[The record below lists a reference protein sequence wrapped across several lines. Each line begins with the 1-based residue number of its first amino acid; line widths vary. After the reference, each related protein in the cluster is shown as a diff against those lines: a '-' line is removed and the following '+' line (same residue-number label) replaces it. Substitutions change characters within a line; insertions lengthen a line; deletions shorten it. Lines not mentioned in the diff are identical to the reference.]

1 MLNQDHVERLT
12 SGEWVSSPNGTHGQ
26 PRPTCDNHDDGETP
40 AIILC
45 MECGNL
51 CADCDRFLHLH
62 RKKRLHQRQVYTTS
76 SLLLIRF
83 LNALLV
89 NHLGRDKFIKL

>member
-1 MLNQDHVERLT
+1 MYEFYLLVQVWLALASLCVLNQDHVERLT

-26 PRPTCDNHDDGETP
+26 PRPTCDNHDDAETP

-45 MECGNL
+45 SDCGNL

-62 RKKRLHQRQVYTTS
+62 RSKRAHQRQVRS
-76 SLLLIRF
+76 ASIVL
-83 LNALLV
+83 
-89 NHLGRDKFIKL
+89 